1 MVFAL
6 SLLLPMLAFSFWLFW
21 RLSPQR
27 VEAAPLRRFNLAAI
41 ALALLLGALLIW
53 YVRSN
58 MMTGSDR
65 ATWPLVAAFYL
76 AGAIPLFLALAGLV
90 RRKCYGSKE
99 ADKPLELTRD
109 LSKTRF

>member
-1 MVFAL
+1 MAFAL
-6 SLLLPMLAFSFWLFW
+6 SLLLPMLALSFWVFW

-27 VEAAPLRRFNLAAI
+27 EDGVPPRRFNLAAI
-41 ALALLLGALLIW
+41 AGALLLAALIIW

-58 MMTGSDR
+58 MLTSRDH

-76 AGAIPLFLALAGLV
+76 AGLIPIYLALAGLV

-99 ADKPLELTRD
+99 VDKPLELTRD

>member
-6 SLLLPMLAFSFWLFW
+6 SLLMPMLALSFWVFW

-27 VEAAPLRRFNLAAI
+27 DDIAPVRRFNFAAI
-41 ALALLLGALLIW
+41 ALALLIGALVIW

-58 MMTGSDR
+58 MMAGGDR

-76 AGAIPLFLALAGLV
+76 AGAIPIFLALAGLV

-99 ADKPLELTRD
+99 VDKPLELTRD

>member
-1 MVFAL
+1 MIFAL
-6 SLLLPMLAFSFWLFW
+6 SLLLPMLALSFWVFW

-27 VEAAPLRRFNLAAI
+27 EDGAPLRRFNFAAI
-41 ALALLLGALLIW
+41 ALSLLLGALVIW

-58 MMTGSDR
+58 MLTGSDR

-76 AGAIPLFLALAGLV
+76 AGLIPIYLALAGLV